1 MKNKLIEND
10 KIKSSLLT
18 RLKIN
23 RKSIQLLKTL
33 NIIQNSDLFKSN
45 TSRNDKIKRKTFN
58 SNYNFNS
65 NLFFN
70 NIKNNKTDSESE
82 KSYKNKKDKEELKEL
97 HLLSERS
104 NNKINSKLNLNSDK
118 KEKKYKSRNNN
129 NLSSNSPFMS
139 LSQRTNKDYIRNLD
153 KYKKIFNTVSS
164 RVKDSCNKYRPI
176 NKINL
181 IIKNYSS
188 KNLNNMNYY
197 HSPNKRRISSKN
209 SYKTNIIKN
218 SGKKPKLTFEDYSKT
233 LNKEFNA
240 KELINI
246 ENTQIKQRLNDLKI
260 KVYDKTPLF
269 DTTEKLNIYLGREFN
284 LDIRNLKE
292 SFNKKYKVYTNSL
305 NKIKKLKHISLFSN
319 NNVFGFKI
327 SLDKNN
333 TINNDNYK
341 YSEVDTKE
349 ALKDFYR
356 HKAKDMLTK
365 KLDLEKQLIE
375 LENKFSYIIEQEKAE
390 KNRLGINYGEI
401 NRVIQKKFLYREIY
415 ELDRMKQKNQFNDEQ
430 TKILYQTRNYIQNKV
445 LRETLKQNTI
455 NKFKDITGVHF
466 G

>member
-1 MKNKLIEND
+1 MKKKLIEND

-23 RKSIQLLKTL
+23 RKSIQLLKPL

-197 HSPNKRRISSKN
+197 HSPNKRGISSKK

-218 SGKKPKLTFEDYSKT
+218 SAKKPKLTFEDYSKT

-269 DTTEKLNIYLGREFN
+269 DTTEKLN
-284 LDIRNLKE
+284 
-292 SFNKKYKVYTNSL
+292 
-305 NKIKKLKHISLFSN
+305 
-319 NNVFGFKI
+319 
-327 SLDKNN
+327 
-333 TINNDNYK
+333 
-341 YSEVDTKE
+341 
-349 ALKDFYR
+349 
-356 HKAKDMLTK
+356 
-365 KLDLEKQLIE
+365 
-375 LENKFSYIIEQEKAE
+375 
-390 KNRLGINYGEI
+390 
-401 NRVIQKKFLYREIY
+401 KKF
-415 ELDRMKQKNQFNDEQ
+415 
-430 TKILYQTRNYIQNKV
+430 
-445 LRETLKQNTI
+445 
-455 NKFKDITGVHF
+455 
-466 G
+466 

>member
-284 LDIRNLKE
+284 LDIRNLKK